1 MRLKCTCGGL
11 IVLCP
16 SCVQLKAMSPSQ
28 LKNEP
33 PLIKTEEEIA
43 REHLQQKR
51 RRYRREV

>member
-1 MRLKCTCGGL
+1 MKLKCTCGGP

-16 SCVQLKAMSPSQ
+16 SCVQLKAMNPLQ